1 MCRLLLEALRM
12 TVAGIAVGVA
22 ASFGLTRLLRA
33 ELFGVKP
40 SDPLTFAVVPV
51 VLLAVALAGACIP
64 ALRASGV
71 DPLVAL
77 RHE

>member
-1 MCRLLLEALRM
+1 
-12 TVAGIAVGVA
+12 VA
-22 ASFGLTRLLRA
+22 AVSVEKTASFELTRLLRA

-64 ALRASGV
+64 ALRASRV

-77 RHE
+77 RHA